1 MLAPSGY
8 GGLGDAGCSVPV
20 SVPPRRL
27 GAGLWPTLVPGTAE
41 DWALTAPRWLGGI
54 VRNITTSLFNLV
66 VNFVLCV
73 SNQCFCLYFILFHVY
88 WLSCEEVSLH
98 SRIDMTVSS
107 WFHFKLF
114 SSKFKNV
121 LVWMFSSV
129 SRVQC
134 CAMARYYQLIIFTGM
149 KYQYQAGRPLLFSL
163 SKWSEND
170 IQSLDRYEYEGG
182 RSEIFTKEHAIYRL
196 DHGCVF
202 KAPSQLKHLVF
213 SYKYF

>member
-1 MLAPSGY
+1 MRA
-8 GGLGDAGCSVPV
+8 V
-20 SVPPRRL
+20 SVGSLWLRGTGRCWLLCTSQCTAPPPRSR
-27 GAGLWPTLVPGTAE
+27 TLADTGPGPAE
-41 DWALTAPRWLGGI
+41 DWALTAPRWIGGI

-149 KYQYQAGRPLLFSL
+149 KYQYQAVLPLPALCSH
-163 SKWSEND
+163 SAND
-170 IQSLDRYEYEGG
+170 QKM
-182 RSEIFTKEHAIYRL
+182 IFN
-196 DHGCVF
+196 
-202 KAPSQLKHLVF
+202 HLIGM
-213 SYKYF
+213 SMREDD